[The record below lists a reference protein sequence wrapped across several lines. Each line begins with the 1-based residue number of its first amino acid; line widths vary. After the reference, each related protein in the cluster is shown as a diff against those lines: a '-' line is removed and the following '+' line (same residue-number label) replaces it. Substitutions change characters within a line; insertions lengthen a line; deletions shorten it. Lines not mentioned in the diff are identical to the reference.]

1 MMGLFTK
8 IVNGWKLVIIF
19 AKKFHQKFDRIIN
32 KHDSG
37 FYFSIKILQMT
48 LRTNC
53 LKSFFSILENV
64 MNDLHTIANWLAEN
78 RKSTG
83 TRFCVV

>member
-8 IVNGWKLVIIF
+8 IVNDWKLVIIF

-48 LRTNC
+48 LRTNG
-53 LKSFFSILENV
+53 LKSFFFHIRER
-64 MNDLHTIANWLAEN
+64 DERLAHYSELAG
-78 RKSTG
+78 REQKKY
-83 TRFCVV
+83 RY

>member
-37 FYFSIKILQMT
+37 FYFSIKME
-48 LRTNC
+48 NC

>member
-37 FYFSIKILQMT
+37 FYFSIKMDELFEII
-48 LRTNC
+48 
-53 LKSFFSILENV
+53 FFHIRER
-64 MNDLHTIANWLAEN
+64 DERLAHYSELAG
-78 RKSTG
+78 REQKKY
-83 TRFCVV
+83 RY